1 MEPITREWLAGPN
14 LDRMY
19 EAAVK
24 LVKQVLKDAE
34 VGRTAL
40 SAHVQGSFMVCCH
53 DVAGLQSL
61 THPAAKLAVRPVH
74 L

>member
-24 LVKQVLKDAE
+24 SVKQVLKEAE
-34 VGRTAL
+34 VGRNVL
-40 SAHVQGSFMVCCH
+40 SAHVQGSNYGALQRRSRSSLPDSFCC
-53 DVAGLQSL
+53 
-61 THPAAKLAVRPVH
+61 
-74 L
+74 